1 MATER
6 DPAARLRTLIVV
18 VATFVWISS
27 AILPVWVPKFIPE
40 PGIGAAYMAVLAAAL
55 AFPEIDRIRH
65 RGTRG
70 KRRES
75 RDELEEPEDD
85 D

>member
-1 MATER
+1 MARER
-6 DPAARLRTLIVV
+6 DQAGRLRTLIVI
-18 VATFVWISS
+18 VATLVWVLS
-27 AILPVWVPKFIPE
+27 AVLPVWVPKFVPE

-55 AFPEIDRIRH
+55 AFPEIERIRH

-70 KRRES
+70 KRK
-75 RDELEEPEDD
+75 ELEDPEDD

>member
-6 DPAARLRTLIVV
+6 NPASKLRTLIVV
-18 VATFVWISS
+18 AATFVWILS
-27 AILPVWVPKFIPE
+27 AVLPVWVPKFVPE

-70 KRRES
+70 KPK
-75 RDELEEPEDD
+75 DAEEPEDD
-85 D
+85 E

>member
-6 DPAARLRTLIVV
+6 NPAARLRTLIVV
-18 VATFVWISS
+18 VATLVWVLS
-27 AILPVWVPKFIPE
+27 AVLPVWVPKFVPE

-70 KRRES
+70 KRR
-75 RDELEEPEDD
+75 DELEESEDD

>member
-1 MATER
+1 MAELN
-6 DPAARLRTLIVV
+6 PAARLLTLIVV
-18 VATFVWISS
+18 VATFVWIMS
-27 AILPVWVPKFIPE
+27 AVLPVWVPKFVPE

-70 KRRES
+70 KKRE
-75 RDELEEPEDD
+75 ELEEPEDD